1 MSNKKCICFVYT
13 ETTGLHKDSANRE
26 DVSKKKLFLY
36 ARLVVLNY
44 EIGYIENGEYVQEK
58 QVRSIVKPRSMVIT
72 EDSVQFHGITNDHA
86 LKEGIEIEEVLNQF
100 IKDMSIVDIIVSH
113 NVDFHLRTL
122 MAEYVK
128 FNIQF
133 DFQRFII
140 IDTISFYHDYGYIK
154 LKDLASKL
162 KVNINDENNTEII
175 KLVFFKLYKKFK
187 KSVIE
192 ESK

>member
-13 ETTGLHKDSANRE
+13 ETTGLHKDMKE

-86 LKEGIEIEEVLNQF
+86 LKEGIEPVPLEAIPMDGLLFV
-100 IKDMSIVDIIVSH
+100 H
-113 NVDFHLRTL
+113 
-122 MAEYVK
+122 
-128 FNIQF
+128 
-133 DFQRFII
+133 
-140 IDTISFYHDYGYIK
+140 G
-154 LKDLASKL
+154 
-162 KVNINDENNTEII
+162 
-175 KLVFFKLYKKFK
+175 KLVAFPIILT
-187 KSVIE
+187 VLVGALLQNT
-192 ESK
+192 

>member
-13 ETTGLHKDSANRE
+13 ETTGLHKDMKE

-86 LKEGIEIEEVLNQF
+86 LKEGIEIEEVLVA
-100 IKDMSIVDIIVSH
+100 SIQAGFAYCSRLANIFFLISAFSVAASITKSACTTPISIDVDV
-113 NVDFHLRTL
+113 
-122 MAEYVK
+122 
-128 FNIQF
+128 
-133 DFQRFII
+133 
-140 IDTISFYHDYGYIK
+140 
-154 LKDLASKL
+154 
-162 KVNINDENNTEII
+162 
-175 KLVFFKLYKKFK
+175 
-187 KSVIE
+187 
-192 ESK
+192 